1 MGFGLPDENAHA
13 PMSTSP
19 LENYFGGIKAIAH
32 FYADLATL

>member
-1 MGFGLPDENAHA
+1 LVCPTKTPTLPDEHIA
-13 PMSTSP
+13 